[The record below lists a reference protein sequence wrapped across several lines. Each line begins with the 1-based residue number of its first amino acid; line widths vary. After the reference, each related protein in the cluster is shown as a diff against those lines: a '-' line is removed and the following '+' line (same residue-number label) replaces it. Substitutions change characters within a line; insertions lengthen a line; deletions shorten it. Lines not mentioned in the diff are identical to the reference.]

1 MERMERNKVLALLQN
16 LERIAEKTLAKD
28 ASFLEAL
35 HTLKSE
41 VDSDSR
47 VRAAKHALR
56 NRGLI
61 VFSSFVPRIRIRLNA
76 GENVLPSDAVRAAGR
91 SDTEQIQYRGQTGS
105 DPVTQ
110 GVRDAASAVVGSSAH
125 CRELNQIVNE
135 ALQANAGFERTA
147 GPLERAGYQLDI
159 CIDLST
165 YARVYEG
172 ASQRPPSMNLRAS
185 TDRQQ
190 QSEALT
196 PGKRWHLPLS
206 GQDMEFLKRLRI
218 SP

>member
-1 MERMERNKVLALLQN
+1 MQRMERNKLLALLQN
-16 LERIAEKTLAKD
+16 LERIAERALAKD

-35 HTLKSE
+35 QVLKSE
-41 VDSDSR
+41 VDRDAR

-56 NRGLI
+56 NQGLI
-61 VFSSFVPRIRIRLNA
+61 VFSSFSPRIRIRLHA
-76 GENVLPSDAVRAAGR
+76 GENVVALPEDVRAAGR
-91 SDTEQIQYRGQTGS
+91 SDSEHFQHMNQIGS

-110 GVRDAASAVVGSSAH
+110 GVRDAASAVVGSSLH
-125 CRELNQIVNE
+125 CRQLNRIVNE
-135 ALQANAGFERTA
+135 ALQANGRFERTA

-159 CIDLST
+159 CLDLST
-165 YARVYEG
+165 YARVRQP
-172 ASQRPPSMNLRAS
+172 AAQRSPSVDHRAS
-185 TDRQQ
+185 TRRQ

-196 PGKRWHLPLS
+196 SGKRWQLPLS